1 MDMDLGDGLSC
12 LLIEDNIG
20 DARLIQYLL
29 DDADGAR
36 LTFTHVTTLAEAL
49 ELLRQDSFDVI
60 LLDLTLPDSIGLE
73 TLEIVHRTRADIAV
87 VVLTGLDATDTAIGA
102 VQRGAQDYLVKG
114 RGDGQLIKRSLLYAV
129 ERQRANQRLLLAEAA
144 FRAIDTGIMVTDA
157 AGKVVRV
164 NPAFC
169 RVSGFDSKEVEGTQ
183 SSILR
188 MGVHDAAFY
197 EELWHR
203 LRETGAWEGEIWA
216 RRKHGGL
223 TPEWLRINVVQDDS
237 GGTAGYVAIFSD
249 ITFRHRAE
257 QDLLRQATTDAL
269 TGLGNRQLFQRILSS
284 TIEQATRY
292 QRQASL
298 LFLDLDGFKDVNDTA
313 GHAVG
318 DAVLREVAVR
328 LRGAVRI
335 SDEVARLGG
344 DEFVI
349 ILPEVRD
356 RDAAEAVAIK
366 LLQEITRPF
375 SDIPTPQTLTASIGI
390 AMIPMDGDNNE
401 KLIDAADTAMY
412 AAKRGGK
419 NTVRFFSDVHVAK
432 QTVDG

>member
-1 MDMDLGDGLSC
+1 MDLGEGLSC
-12 LLIEDNIG
+12 LLIEDNLG

-36 LTFTHVTTLAEAL
+36 LAFTHVTSLADGL
-49 ELLRQDSFDVI
+49 DLLRQESFDVI

-73 TLEIVHRTRADIAV
+73 TLEIVHRARADIAI
-87 VVLTGLDATDTAIGA
+87 VVLTGIDATDIAIGA

-169 RVSGFDSKEVEGTQ
+169 RVTGFESHEVVGTQ
-183 SSILR
+183 SSVLR
-188 MGVHDAAFY
+188 SGIHEAAFY
-197 EELWHR
+197 EALWQR
-203 LRETGAWEGEIWA
+203 LRETGAWEGEIWT
-216 RRKHGGL
+216 RRKHGEVI
-223 TPEWLRINVVQDDS
+223 PEWLRINVVHDDS

-249 ITFRHRAE
+249 ITFRRHAE
-257 QDLLRQATTDAL
+257 QDLLRQATTDPL
-269 TGLGNRQLFQRILSS
+269 TGLGNRQLFQRLLAN
-284 TIEQATRY
+284 TIEQTTRY
-292 QRQASL
+292 QRHAAL
-298 LFLDLDGFKDVNDTA
+298 LFLDLDGFKDINDTA

-318 DAVLREVAVR
+318 DAVLREVAAR

-344 DEFVI
+344 DEFVV

-356 RDAAEAVAIK
+356 RHATEAVAVK
-366 LLQEITRPF
+366 LLHEITQPFDGTVIERP
-375 SDIPTPQTLTASIGI
+375 LTASAGI
-390 AMIPMDGDNNE
+390 AMIPEDGDTNE
-401 KLIDAADTAMY
+401 TLIEAADAAMY
-412 AAKRGGK
+412 AAKRSGK
-419 NTVRFFSDVHVAK
+419 NTVRFYSEAHTER
-432 QTVDG
+432 QEMDG